1 MNVKLRTIGLA
12 LAVVCAIA
20 QGPVQAKEQKIGYV
34 DSDRILEA
42 SEDFRAAKQKLQEE
56 ERQYITQAQALEKI
70 VTDMMEDLKSQSL
83 LLSDEARRDREG
95 RLRGKQEELDA
106 FRKETWGEG
115 GKLYT
120 RNLELSKPVLDRINT
135 AIEKV
140 SQAENYDFV
149 FDAVNANIV
158 YAQPEYDLTDKVLD
172 ELKKE

>member
-1 MNVKLRTIGLA
+1 MSRTLGFIGLA
-12 LAVVCAIA
+12 VWTMCLLA
-20 QGPVQAKEQKIGYV
+20 QGPVWAKEQKIGYV

-56 ERQYITQAQALEKI
+56 ERQYISQAQALEKI
-70 VTDMMEDLKSQSL
+70 VADMMEDLRGQSL
-83 LLSDEARRDREG
+83 MLSEDARRGREAQ
-95 RLRGKQEELDA
+95 LRAKQEELDA
-106 FRKETWGEG
+106 FRKDTWGEG

-120 RNLELSKPVLDRINT
+120 RNLELSKPVLDKINA

-140 SQAENYDFV
+140 SQAESFDFV